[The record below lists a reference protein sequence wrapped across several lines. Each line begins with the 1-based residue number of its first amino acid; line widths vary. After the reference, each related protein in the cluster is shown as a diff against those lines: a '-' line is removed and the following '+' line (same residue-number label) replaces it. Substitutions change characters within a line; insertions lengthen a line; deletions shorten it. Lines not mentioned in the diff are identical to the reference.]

1 MKRLLIFL
9 LFFTMIGITPN
20 WADTTN
26 SGATTNTQTNTSGSN
41 TTISGGYSQE
51 STTTYQSGS
60 SSNTTTTNTTNAY
73 SGDSRVVNSAS
84 APSMSAMSQD
94 LCVVGISIGAQ
105 KFGIG
110 FSGGTYKTDEN
121 CERIKL
127 SKVLNDL
134 GMKVAA
140 VSILCQD
147 ERVFHAMIQSG
158 TPCPYNGK
166 IGDAALKEWK
176 KYDKLRPDYEQYTAD
191 LKYIERKNK
200 KLEKEYEKKMLENAE
215 ELSKQQVELDAVAAE
230 KQKLIDEM
238 NELKGVKT
246 EKTNSP
252 K

>member
-1 MKRLLIFL
+1 
-9 LFFTMIGITPN
+9 
-20 WADTTN
+20 
-26 SGATTNTQTNTSGSN
+26 
-41 TTISGGYSQE
+41 
-51 STTTYQSGS
+51 
-60 SSNTTTTNTTNAY
+60 
-73 SGDSRVVNSAS
+73 
-84 APSMSAMSQD
+84 
-94 LCVVGISIGAQ
+94 
-105 KFGIG
+105 
-110 FSGGTYKTDEN
+110 
-121 CERIKL
+121 
-127 SKVLNDL
+127 
-134 GMKVAA
+134 MKVAA

-166 IGDAALKEWK
+166 IGDAALTEWK

-215 ELSKQQVELDAVAAE
+215 ELSKQQVELDAVALE